1 MAPCCQTGNFIFME
15 RIKVIQKNLRDAI
28 KQSGMMQ
35 KDIAKQINVA
45 PETISKYMVL
55 DVYPSIDTFANLCI
69 VLDVSADE
77 ILGLK

>member
-1 MAPCCQTGNFIFME
+1 ME
-15 RIKVIQKNLRDAI
+15 RIKIIQKNLRDAI

-35 KDIAKQINVA
+35 KDIAALINITPA
-45 PETISKYMVL
+45 TISKYMVA
-55 DVYPSIDTFANLCI
+55 DKYPSIDTFANLCK